1 MPMQKP
7 DTRQNRGAM
16 PKTFCVHTLG
26 CKVSQYESEAI
37 AESFEALGFTR
48 VSDEAPCD
56 VTVINTC
63 TVTAESDR
71 KSRQIIRRAITA
83 NPGTLVMVTGCYSQV
98 SPQEVAAIPGVGFV
112 CGSDGKMLLA
122 RQAVRLLEQK
132 SDARPILPEV
142 CRAEMENAAFE
153 PMSIRHAPRTR
164 AYVKIE
170 DGCECRCAYCIIP
183 QARGRV
189 RSKSEEDVV
198 NEVRA
203 LVAGGT
209 REVVLTGIETGSY
222 GRDTGSSLLQLL
234 ARLDNIEGLERI
246 RMGSLDPYIINDE
259 FVSGIA
265 GIYHAAPHFHFSM
278 QSGSDDVLKAMRR
291 RYLSGQALE
300 RLEKLRAVLPD
311 VQFTTDMLLGF
322 PGETDRNF
330 EETVEF
336 ARRARFLFM
345 HIFPY
350 SRRKNTVAASMPDQI
365 PEALKHQRCAE
376 LAQVR
381 DEIRASIHAAQIGR
395 EMPVLFET
403 HENGV
408 SVGHTANFLE
418 IRVPGAPALHGEI
431 RPVKIV
437 ASDSDACTAIL
448 LP

>member
-1 MPMQKP
+1 MS
-7 DTRQNRGAM
+7 
-16 PKTFCVHTLG
+16 KTFIIHTLG

-37 AESFEALGFTR
+37 AESFEKLGFIRGT
-48 VSDEAPCD
+48 DEEKCD
-56 VTVINTC
+56 VTIINTC

-83 NPGTLVMVTGCYSQV
+83 NPDTLVMVTGCYSQV
-98 SPQEVAAIPGVGFV
+98 SPQEVAAIPGVSFV
-112 CGSDGKMLLA
+112 CGSEGKMLLA
-122 RQAVRLLEQK
+122 QRAADLLQK
-132 SDARPILPEV
+132 KSEVELPSPEV
-142 CRAEMENAAFE
+142 CCADMQSAAFE
-153 PMSIRHAPRTR
+153 PMTIRHAPRTR

-189 RSKSEEDVV
+189 RSKNEEDIIR
-198 NEVRA
+198 EVQT

-222 GRDTGSSLLQLL
+222 GRDTDTSLLQLL
-234 ARLDNIEGLERI
+234 TRLDSIEGLERI
-246 RMGSLDPYIINDE
+246 RMGSLDPYIINDA

-265 GIYHAAPHFHFSM
+265 EIRHAAPHFHFSM
-278 QSGSDDVLKAMRR
+278 QSGSDEVLRAMRR

-311 VQFTTDMLLGF
+311 VQFTTDILLGF

-330 EETVEF
+330 EETVDF
-336 ARRARFLFM
+336 ARQARFLFM

-350 SRRKNTVAASMPDQI
+350 SRRKNTVAASMPNQI
-365 PEALKHQRCAE
+365 PEAVKHQRCAE
-376 LAQVR
+376 LARVR
-381 DEIRASIHAAQIGR
+381 DEIRTGIHASQIGR
-395 EMPVLFET
+395 EMTVLFET
-403 HENGV
+403 HENGTAF
-408 SVGHTANFLE
+408 GHSANFLE
-418 IRVPGAPALHGEI
+418 IRVPGAPDLHGEI

-437 ASDSDACTAIL
+437 ASDTDGCTAVL